1 MLLWLISQKLNLSP
15 TKQPLMYPC
24 VGTVSFCFSLD
35 ACALH
40 SNQKRHSEMSIEPE
54 ENFSPKKA
62 EENLTYLFLSIR
74 HVDTILCSIVN
85 KTKEKIQNNQRCVN

>member
-1 MLLWLISQKLNLSP
+1 MAYKSKAKFKPNQTAP
-15 TKQPLMYPC
+15 R
-24 VGTVSFCFSLD
+24 VSM
-35 ACALH
+35 CALH
-40 SNQKRHSEMSIEPE
+40 SNQKRHSEMSIEPK

-62 EENLTYLFLSIR
+62 EENLTYLFLSIG